1 MLFFSGSLTYRE
13 IMKLQP
19 VESSMIKAVG
29 YDETTSTLEVVFN
42 SGKTYSFSQKD
53 EVLMG
58 IGLRGHRA

>member
-29 YDETTSTLEVVFN
+29 YDETTSTQEVVFN
-42 SGKTYSFSQKD
+42 SGKTY
-53 EVLMG
+53 L
-58 IGLRGHRA
+58 

>member
-19 VESSMIKAVG
+19 VKSSMIKAVG

-42 SGKTYSFSQKD
+42 SGKTY
-53 EVLMG
+53 L
-58 IGLRGHRA
+58 